1 MMMLMMVMMA
11 TIEVVMVM
19 LVMILV
25 MIVPSDAAAGD
36 DVPWPKAGLRK
47 DA

>member
-1 MMMLMMVMMA
+1 
-11 TIEVVMVM
+11 
-19 LVMILV
+19 MINDDANDGDDGHNRGGDGGD
-25 MIVPSDAAAGD
+25 IPSAAAAGD